1 MKPQT
6 RVYDIAVIGGGVI
19 GLSCVLH
26 LLEDNPALKI
36 AVVDA
41 PTKPGIASR
50 AAAGMLAPYGEF
62 KEDGPLFQ
70 LCREALAYYAEFLER
85 FELSSEGGPELMD
98 RGILIPSGE
107 IHRDRGDRIIA
118 LAERYVPVERLKQR
132 KLQEAEPGLNLEFC
146 PEAYRVPGGIIDPRR
161 LHDRMQA
168 VLESRVDTYHAMADR
183 LDYEGG
189 MLRSMHLSTGE
200 QLHFGSL
207 LVASGAW
214 SEDLGRLLQLELA
227 VTPIKGQIVR
237 VDAPDGTLN
246 HIIHNH
252 DVYLAPRPGAGVLIG
267 ATVEDVGFDA
277 SLDEE
282 LLESLREKA
291 CDYLPGLKHFPV
303 AESWCGFRPMLPG
316 EGPLVGWSSQIDNL
330 LLATGHYRNG
340 ILLTGITGR
349 MIAEAYA
356 RGGEGAGE
364 FEPWRCGV

>member
-1 MKPQT
+1 MEPEKK
-6 RVYDIAVIGGGVI
+6 VYDVAVIGGGVI

-26 LLEDNPALKI
+26 LLDENPDLKI

-41 PTKPGIASR
+41 QTKPGVASR

-62 KEDGPLFQ
+62 KEESPLFQ

-85 FELSSEGGPELMD
+85 FELSIEGGPLLID
-98 RGILIPSGE
+98 RGVLIPAGE
-107 IHRDRGDRIIA
+107 VHRDRGDRIIA
-118 LAERYVPVERLKQR
+118 LAERYVEVERLKAR
-132 KLQEAEPGLNLEFC
+132 HLQQAEPGLNTSFC

-168 VLESRVDTYHAMADR
+168 VLASRVHTYHAIAHR
-183 LDYEGG
+183 LAYEGG
-189 MLRSMHLSTGE
+189 ILHSMHLSNGE
-200 QLHFGSL
+200 QLHFGTL
-207 LVASGAW
+207 LLASGAW
-214 SEDLGRLLQLELA
+214 SAELGNLLDIELA
-227 VTPIKGQIVR
+227 VTPIKGQVIR

-252 DVYLAPRPGAGVLIG
+252 DLYLAPRPGAGVLIG
-267 ATVEDVGFDA
+267 ATVEDVGFDT
-277 SLDEE
+277 SIDDE

-291 CDYLPGLKHFPV
+291 CDYLPALKRFPV

-316 EGPLVGWSSQIDNL
+316 EGPLIGWSSQIDNL

-349 MIAEAYA
+349 MIAEAFA

-364 FEPWRCGV
+364 FEPWRCGI